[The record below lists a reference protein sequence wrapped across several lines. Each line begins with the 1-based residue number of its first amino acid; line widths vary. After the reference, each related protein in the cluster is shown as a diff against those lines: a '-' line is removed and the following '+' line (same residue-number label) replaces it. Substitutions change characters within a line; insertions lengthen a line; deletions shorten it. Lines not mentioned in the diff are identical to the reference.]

1 MSEQITLEVPEQVA
15 RRAESVARITHRRVE
30 EILVELL
37 ERAVEELPVELLPDE
52 DVAALAAMTLD
63 DDLQEELSELLSRN
77 RGGQLDDEARRR
89 LDELMRVYEHGLLRK
104 AQALREAVRR
114 GLREPLVA

>member
-1 MSEQITLEVPEQVA
+1 MSEQVTIEVSKQVA
-15 RRAESVARITHRRVE
+15 RRAESVARIRHQRVE
-30 EILVELL
+30 DVLADLL
-37 ERAVEELPVELLPDE
+37 ERAVEELPVDLLPDE
-52 DVAALAAMTLD
+52 DVLALAEMTLD
-63 DDLQEELSELLSRN
+63 GDQEEELGDLLARN
-77 RGGQLDDEARRR
+77 REGALDDELRMK

>member
-1 MSEQITLEVPEQVA
+1 MNEQITIEVPEQVA
-15 RRAESVARITHRRVE
+15 RRAESVARITHRRIE

-37 ERAVEELPVELLPDE
+37 ERAVEDLPVDLLPDE
-52 DVAALAAMTLD
+52 DVAALAAMTLNND
-63 DDLQEELSELLSRN
+63 VQGELSELLSRN
-77 RGGQLDDEARRR
+77 REGRLDDEAKRR

-104 AQALREAVRR
+104 AQALLEAVRR